1 MLPSKVIHNKAG
13 RCVPLLLA
21 ALIFAGC
28 SGQGPQT
35 SSVDVQGAA
44 TGTSDSYLQQM
55 QQSSNDNKVDW
66 QLLAIRALLKE
77 GKIPQ
82 ASDQLA
88 SLPQQLSDTQHQESL
103 LLQAQLKAM
112 QQDTGGAAQLLQQ
125 VNTGSLSKDQL
136 ARYYQ
141 LQIAAGQGRPS
152 LDLLRAYIAQEPL
165 LTSPADK
172 QKNIDATWLALTQLT
187 PAQTGSLVINAD
199 ENTLQGWLDLLN
211 VYKANVSDPTML
223 KAGISDWQT
232 RYPENPAA
240 KMLPTALSQVQNFQQ
255 SSTGKIALLLP
266 LNGQA
271 QIFAKAIQKGFD
283 DARNGALAQAAVPPQ
298 TDGSNATAAAGAN
311 PAASPASATGQNAAA
326 SPSSATGQNAAA
338 SPASA
343 TGQNTAASPSSA
355 TGQNAAVSPAS
366 AAGQNAATNS
376 SAAQPAGNTTQPAA
390 TDGAA
395 QPAAS
400 GGNVAQTAPPSSSAQ
415 VQVYDTSS
423 QPIDQV
429 LAQAQKDGATLVV
442 GPLLKSNVDRLA
454 SLPTPLN
461 ILALNEPEAVQ
472 NHPNLC
478 YFALSPEDEAR
489 DAAHHMWD
497 QGKRSP
503 LLMVPRSSLGDR
515 VSKAFAAEWQKL
527 GGGTVLQQQFGS
539 QSELKQGIN
548 SGAGLRLTGTPIV
561 SQQTQQPQGVTV
573 AGLTIPAPQAPVSS
587 GDGSVDSLYIV
598 ATQDEMALIKPMI
611 SMRVSSRSMAQIYA
625 SSRSYQAGSGP
636 DYRLE
641 MEGVQFSDIP
651 LLSGSNPA
659 LMQQAAKS
667 FNNDYSQVRL
677 YAMGVDAWTLA
688 NHFNEVRQLPGFQ
701 LKGETGSLSATQDC
715 VINRKLVWSQYR
727 QGQIVPAS

>member
-28 SGQGPQT
+28 SGQGPQAPT
-35 SSVDVQGAA
+35 VNVQGAA
-44 TGTSDSYLQQM
+44 TGSSDSYLQQM
-55 QQSSNDNKVDW
+55 QQSSDDNKVDW
-66 QLLAIRALLKE
+66 QLLAIRALLNE

-82 ASDQLA
+82 ASSQLG
-88 SLPQQLSDTQHQESL
+88 SLPQQLNDVQQQESL
-103 LLQAQLKAM
+103 LLQAQLKVI
-112 QQDTGGAAQLLQQ
+112 QRDTDGAARLLQQ
-125 VNTGSLSKDQL
+125 IDTASLSQEQL

-141 LQIAAGQGRPS
+141 LQIAGSQG
-152 LDLLRAYIAQEPL
+152 LTLLRAYIAQEPL

-172 QKNIDATWLALTQLT
+172 QKNIDATWQALSQM
-187 PAQTGSLVINAD
+187 PPEQASNLVINAD
-199 ENTLQGWLDLLN
+199 ENTLQGWLDLLS
-211 VYKANVSDPTML
+211 VYKANASDPGML

-232 RYPENPAA
+232 RYPNNPAA
-240 KMLPTALSQVQNFQQ
+240 KMLPTALSQVQSFQQ

-271 QIFAKAIQKGFD
+271 QVFAKAIQKGFD
-283 DARNGALAQAAVPPQ
+283 DARNGALAQSAAPAAQPQ
-298 TDGSNATAAAGAN
+298 PAAEANATAN
-311 PAASPASATGQNAAA
+311 PAATPTD
-326 SPSSATGQNAAA
+326 
-338 SPASA
+338 
-343 TGQNTAASPSSA
+343 
-355 TGQNAAVSPAS
+355 AAVSPSAPVEAS
-366 AAGQNAATNS
+366 AP
-376 SAAQPAGNTTQPAA
+376 SADTQPAA
-390 TDGAA
+390 KNI
-395 QPAAS
+395 
-400 GGNVAQTAPPSSSAQ
+400 NVAQTAPPSSSAQ

-442 GPLLKSNVDRLA
+442 GPLLKSNVERLA
-454 SLPTPLN
+454 SVQTPLN
-461 ILALNEPEAVQ
+461 ILALNEPESVQ

-503 LLMVPRSSLGDR
+503 LLLVPRSSLGDR
-515 VSKAFAAEWQKL
+515 VSKAFADEWQKL
-527 GGGTVLQQQFGS
+527 GGATVLQQQFGS

-548 SGAGLRLTGTPIV
+548 SGAGLRLTGTPVV
-561 SQQTQQPQGVTV
+561 SQPQQPQGITV
-573 AGLTIPAPQAPVSS
+573 AGLTIPAPQADTPAAS
-587 GDGSVDSLYIV
+587 DGSVDSLYIV

-651 LLSGSNPA
+651 LLSGTNPA
-659 LMQQAAKS
+659 LMQQAARG

-677 YAMGVDAWTLA
+677 YAMGIDAWTLA

-701 LKGETGSLSATQDC
+701 LKGETGDLSATQDC
-715 VINRKLVWSQYR
+715 VINRKLIWNQYR